1 MFPLLLYVDSDYVS
15 VGVID
20 GRANNRWV
28 MEDLTD
34 KSFLANTL
42 FKSFLLDR
50 DVVSVILMID
60 FELSNGLNTLMHGH
74 NTPMM

>member
-1 MFPLLLYVDSDYVS
+1 MS

-42 FKSFLLDR
+42 FKSLLLDR
-50 DVVSVILMID
+50 DVGSVIDMID
-60 FELSNGLNTLMHGH
+60 FELSNGH

>member
-1 MFPLLLYVDSDYVS
+1 MSPLFLYVDSDYVS

-34 KSFLANTL
+34 KGFLANTL
-42 FKSFLLDR
+42 FKSFLFDR
-50 DVVSVILMID
+50 DVVSVVLMID
-60 FELSNGLNTLMHGH
+60 FELSHGH

>member
-1 MFPLLLYVDSDYVS
+1 MSPLFFQVDSDYVS

-34 KSFLANTL
+34 KSFLTNTL
-42 FKSFLLDR
+42 FKSLLLDR
-50 DVVSVILMID
+50 DVGSVIVMID
-60 FELSNGLNTLMHGH
+60 FELSNGH

>member
-1 MFPLLLYVDSDYVS
+1 MSPLFFQVDSDYVS

-34 KSFLANTL
+34 KSFLTNTL

-50 DVVSVILMID
+50 DVGSVIVMID
-60 FELSNGLNTLMHGH
+60 FELSNGH

>member
-1 MFPLLLYVDSDYVS
+1 MSPLFFQVDSDYVS

-34 KSFLANTL
+34 KSFLTNTL

-50 DVVSVILMID
+50 DVGGVILMID
-60 FELSNGLNTLMHGH
+60 FELSNGH

>member
-1 MFPLLLYVDSDYVS
+1 MSPLFFQVDSDYVS

-42 FKSFLLDR
+42 FKSFFLDR
-50 DVVSVILMID
+50 DVGSVILMID
-60 FELSNGLNTLMHGH
+60 FELSNGH

>member
-1 MFPLLLYVDSDYVS
+1 MSPLFFYVDSDYVS

-34 KSFLANTL
+34 KGFLANTL

-50 DVVSVILMID
+50 DVVSVVLMID
-60 FELSNGLNTLMHGH
+60 FELSHGH

>member
-1 MFPLLLYVDSDYVS
+1 MFLGCMSPLFFQVDSDYVS

-34 KSFLANTL
+34 KSFLTNTL

-50 DVVSVILMID
+50 DVGSVIVMID
-60 FELSNGLNTLMHGH
+60 FELSNGH

>member
-1 MFPLLLYVDSDYVS
+1 MSPLFFQVDSDYVS

-34 KSFLANTL
+34 KSFLANAL

-50 DVVSVILMID
+50 DVGSVIVMID
-60 FELSNGLNTLMHGH
+60 FELSNGH